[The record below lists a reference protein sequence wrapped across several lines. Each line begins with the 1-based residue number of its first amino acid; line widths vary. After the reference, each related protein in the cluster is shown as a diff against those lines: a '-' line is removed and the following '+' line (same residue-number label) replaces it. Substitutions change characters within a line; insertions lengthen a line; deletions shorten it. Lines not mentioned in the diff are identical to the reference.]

1 MELKVDYRNCLSF
14 LKEKDILSCAAAS
27 ASHLEAVLNRT
38 AAGSEFLGWVS
49 LPHEI
54 EDQLGRIKEV
64 AAKLRT
70 QAEITIV
77 IGIGGSYLGA
87 KAVIHALQ
95 DEFEFTGRS
104 DCHRVLFAGQN
115 ISEDYLSNLSN
126 FLKGKRFNL
135 IVISKSGTTTEPAI
149 AFRILKKQLEEQVG
163 NDSAS
168 KHIIVVTDAKRG
180 ALRMLSDREGY
191 DSFIIPD
198 DVGGRFSVFTP
209 VGLLPVACAG
219 INISDLIDGA
229 KSITGRTHNITQPDG
244 NPALIYSA
252 VRNLLYRQ
260 GMSVEMIVNFEPSL
274 HFVSEWWK
282 QLFGESEG
290 KQGKGIFP
298 ASADM
303 TTDLHSLGQ
312 YIQDG
317 SRILFETVISI
328 EKPHNDLRIPFDE
341 HDFDKLN
348 YIAGKKIS
356 EVNHKAEE
364 GTLMAHTEGGVPNIR
379 IILPQVNE
387 QYLGQL
393 LYFFEISC
401 AVSGYELGVNP
412 FDQPGVE
419 AYKKNMFALLGKP
432 GV

>member
-1 MELKVDYRNCLSF
+1 MELKIDYSNCLSF
-14 LKEKDILSCAAAS
+14 LKEEDILSCAAAS
-27 ASHLEAVLNRT
+27 AFHLEAVLNRT
-38 AAGSEFLGWVS
+38 AAGSEFLGWVT
-49 LPHEI
+49 LPHVI
-54 EDQLGRIKEV
+54 EDQVGRIKEA

-70 QAEITIV
+70 QAEITVV

-87 KAVIHALQ
+87 KAIIHALEN
-95 DEFEFTGRS
+95 EFEYTGRY
-104 DCHRVLFAGQN
+104 DRHRVLFAGQN
-115 ISEDYLSNLSN
+115 ISEDYLSNLSS

-149 AFRILKKQLEEQVG
+149 AFRILRKQMEEQIG
-163 NDSAS
+163 KDSAA
-168 KHIIVVTDAKRG
+168 KHIIAVTDAKRG

-219 INISDLIDGA
+219 ININDLIDGA
-229 KSITGRTHNITQPDG
+229 KSITGRTHNITHPAT

-252 VRNLLYRQ
+252 VRNLLYRK

-298 ASADM
+298 SSADM

-317 SRILFETVISI
+317 SRILFETIISI
-328 EKPHNDLRIPFDE
+328 EKSHNDLRVPFDGN
-341 HDFDKLN
+341 DFDKLN
-348 YIAGKKIS
+348 YIAGKRIS

-379 IILPQVNE
+379 IILPQVSE
-387 QYLGQL
+387 QSLGRL

-419 AYKKNMFALLGKP
+419 TYKKNMFTLLGKP
-432 GV
+432 GI